1 MLFLSELRSLKHRVS
16 DKWLLIGDFN
26 MILNASDK
34 SNTILNRRLMG
45 EFRDAVTELELKE
58 LNLQGRKYTW
68 SNNRTQTR
76 IDRAF
81 CTTAWDCMLPGVHL
95 QALSSRV
102 SDHSPLLISDGQGIR
117 KFTGFRFEAFWP
129 RLQGFD
135 EVVNEAWNRPL
146 SIYNPFLRL
155 HTKLQRAS
163 KALRKWAR
171 GLLGKNKTLLCA
183 VQKLIGILDLVQE
196 VRPLSCPEVLL
207 RRDLKARFLGL
218 TAVEKLRAKQA
229 SRLVWIRATEAN
241 EKLILYASQW
251 ASKEKQDPS
260 YCHRWGH
267 EIPA

>member
-1 MLFLSELRSLKHRVS
+1 LLFLSELRSLKHRVS

-102 SDHSPLLISDGQGIR
+102 SDHTLCSFRMAKESGSP
-117 KFTGFRFEAFWP
+117 
-129 RLQGFD
+129 
-135 EVVNEAWNRPL
+135 
-146 SIYNPFLRL
+146 
-155 HTKLQRAS
+155 RAS
-163 KALRKWAR
+163 GSKRS
-171 GLLGKNKTLLCA
+171 GHGC
-183 VQKLIGILDLVQE
+183 
-196 VRPLSCPEVLL
+196 
-207 RRDLKARFLGL
+207 RDLMK
-218 TAVEKLRAKQA
+218 
-229 SRLVWIRATEAN
+229 W
-241 EKLILYASQW
+241 
-251 ASKEKQDPS
+251 
-260 YCHRWGH
+260 
-267 EIPA
+267 